1 MMKQWTLFPTVLQRK
16 FLLTLLAG
24 IASAGISVIICVAT
38 KDHILLALGIVVLCA
53 CLISCR
59 GIWATA
65 AHKNYEVVEG
75 ICAGIST
82 PMLRR
87 YRKVHLI
94 DSHGIEITLLLSK
107 SALLKIGEPYRFYF
121 QKGSRPVVGNDY
133 LDAALSTN
141 SFLGYEAIS
150 EPEKAELKD
159 MTDIPLMFFEGT
171 EIYLY
176 CNHFTKRI
184 QLLDK
189 VMYNVLYV
197 N

>member
-1 MMKQWTLFPTVLQRK
+1 MSMMEQWTLFPTVLQRK

-38 KDHILLALGIVVLCA
+38 KDHILLALGIIVLCA

-59 GIWATA
+59 WIWATA

-82 PMLRR
+82 PMLRH

-107 SALLKIGEPYRFYF
+107 SARLKIGAPYRFYF
-121 QKGSRPVVGNDY
+121 QKGARPAVGNDY

-150 EPEKAELKD
+150 EPE
-159 MTDIPLMFFEGT
+159 
-171 EIYLY
+171 
-176 CNHFTKRI
+176 
-184 QLLDK
+184 
-189 VMYNVLYV
+189 
-197 N
+197 

>member
-59 GIWATA
+59 WIWATA

-82 PMLRR
+82 PMLRH

-107 SALLKIGEPYRFYF
+107 SARLKIGAPYRFTFRKGRGLPWEMTIWTQPF
-121 QKGSRPVVGNDY
+121 QRTAFWAMKQSASRSN
-133 LDAALSTN
+133 
-141 SFLGYEAIS
+141 
-150 EPEKAELKD
+150 
-159 MTDIPLMFFEGT
+159 IPIRPLNPKNARWF
-171 EIYLY
+171 
-176 CNHFTKRI
+176 
-184 QLLDK
+184 
-189 VMYNVLYV
+189 
-197 N
+197 

>member
-1 MMKQWTLFPTVLQRK
+1 MSMMKQWTLFPTVLQRK

-65 AHKNYEVVEG
+65 THKNYEVVEG

-82 PMLRR
+82 PMLRH

-107 SALLKIGEPYRFYF
+107 SAWLK
-121 QKGSRPVVGNDY
+121 
-133 LDAALSTN
+133 
-141 SFLGYEAIS
+141 
-150 EPEKAELKD
+150 
-159 MTDIPLMFFEGT
+159 
-171 EIYLY
+171 
-176 CNHFTKRI
+176 
-184 QLLDK
+184 
-189 VMYNVLYV
+189 
-197 N
+197 

>member
-59 GIWATA
+59 GIWTTA

-75 ICAGIST
+75 ICAGIGT

-121 QKGSRPVVGNDY
+121 QKGARPAVGNDY

-150 EPEKAELKD
+150 EPEEHPDLSS
-159 MTDIPLMFFEGT
+159 ES
-171 EIYLY
+171 
-176 CNHFTKRI
+176 
-184 QLLDK
+184 
-189 VMYNVLYV
+189 
-197 N
+197 

>member
-65 AHKNYEVVEG
+65 THKNYEVVEG

-82 PMLRR
+82 PMFRR

-94 DSHGIEITLLLSK
+94 DSHGIEISLLLSK
-107 SALLKIGEPYRFYF
+107 SARLKIGAPFRKGHGLPLEMTIWMPHF
-121 QKGSRPVVGNDY
+121 QRTAFWVMKQSASRRSIP
-133 LDAALSTN
+133 
-141 SFLGYEAIS
+141 IH
-150 EPEKAELKD
+150 PLK
-159 MTDIPLMFFEGT
+159 PKNARWF
-171 EIYLY
+171 
-176 CNHFTKRI
+176 
-184 QLLDK
+184 
-189 VMYNVLYV
+189 
-197 N
+197 

>member
-1 MMKQWTLFPTVLQRK
+1 MMEQWILFPTVLQRK

-24 IASAGISVIICVAT
+24 IASAGISAIICVAT
-38 KDHILLALGIVVLCA
+38 KDHILLSLEIIVLCA

-65 AHKNYEVVEG
+65 THKNYEVVEG

-94 DSHGIEITLLLSK
+94 DSHGTEITLLLSK
-107 SALLKIGEPYRFYF
+107 SARLKIGEPYRFYF
-121 QKGSRPVVGNDY
+121 QKGARPTVGNDY
-133 LDAALSTN
+133 LDAALSMN

-150 EPEKAELKD
+150 EPEEHPD
-159 MTDIPLMFFEGT
+159 PSSES
-171 EIYLY
+171 
-176 CNHFTKRI
+176 
-184 QLLDK
+184 
-189 VMYNVLYV
+189 
-197 N
+197 

>member
-1 MMKQWTLFPTVLQRK
+1 MNYKQNEKINQVKESTLVV
-16 FLLTLLAG
+16 G
-24 IASAGISVIICVAT
+24 IDIGSTTQYALSLI
-38 KDHILLALGIVVLCA
+38 HIQMCIRD
-53 CLISCR
+53 S
-59 GIWATA
+59 
-65 AHKNYEVVEG
+65 
-75 ICAGIST
+75 ST

-94 DSHGIEITLLLSK
+94 DSHGVEITLLLSK
-107 SALLKIGEPYRFYF
+107 SARLKIGEPYRFYF
-121 QKGSRPVVGNDY
+121 QKGARPTVGNDY

-150 EPEKAELKD
+150 EPQKAELKD

-197 N
+197 NQHQGVLEI

>member
-65 AHKNYEVVEG
+65 THKNYEVVEG

-94 DSHGIEITLLLSK
+94 DSHGTEITLLLSK
-107 SALLKIGEPYRFYF
+107 SARLKIGAPYRFYF
-121 QKGSRPVVGNDY
+121 QKGARPAVGNEY

-141 SFLGYEAIS
+141 NFLGYEENNGAN
-150 EPEKAELKD
+150 KD
-159 MTDIPLMFFEGT
+159 T
-171 EIYLY
+171 
-176 CNHFTKRI
+176 
-184 QLLDK
+184 
-189 VMYNVLYV
+189 V
-197 N
+197 

>member
-1 MMKQWTLFPTVLQRK
+1 MMEQWTLFPTVLQRK

-38 KDHILLALGIVVLCA
+38 KDHILLALGIIVLCA

-59 GIWATA
+59 GIWVTA

-75 ICAGIST
+75 ICAVIST

-94 DSHGIEITLLLSK
+94 DSHGTEITLLLSK
-107 SALLKIGEPYRFYF
+107 SARLKIGSPYRFYF
-121 QKGSRPVVGNDY
+121 QKGARPAVGNEY

-141 SFLGYEAIS
+141 NFLGYEENNGAN
-150 EPEKAELKD
+150 KD
-159 MTDIPLMFFEGT
+159 T
-171 EIYLY
+171 
-176 CNHFTKRI
+176 
-184 QLLDK
+184 
-189 VMYNVLYV
+189 V
-197 N
+197 